1 MQEHRLPDN
10 NLTRYFVALSI
21 IQAPLW
27 VKSKLLRLVNFNP
40 LTLWGS
46 WGGEL
51 EQYLSFRERIAN
63 FNDWGKV
70 QEIMDVSSEKDIS
83 IVIPDSEEYPRS
95 LKNVDDFPVV
105 LFCKGDYS
113 LLNVT
118 SLSVVGTRSV
128 SPYGAAVV
136 SRFIPKLVEAGFCI
150 VSGMAR
156 GIDSLAHKHTIK
168 MKGRTIAVLGSGV
181 DEPSPREN
189 TTLYNDI
196 LKKDGLI
203 VSEFPPGAIG
213 YKQNFPQRN
222 RIIAGLSCGTL
233 VIEAGA
239 KSGSLITADIAG
251 SYSRDVFAVPGPI
264 TSTLSEGVNFLMKNG
279 AVIACLP
286 EDILAHYS
294 LLIKNDLKKNKNN
307 LSSEQKAFLNMIA
320 PQGASLSD
328 LLSES
333 GIAMTQ
339 VLKNL
344 DELEHYG
351 YINRD
356 ELGIYYLN

>member
-1 MQEHRLPDN
+1 MQERRSPDN

-27 VKSKLLRLVNFNP
+27 LKSKLLRLVNFNP
-40 LTLWGS
+40 LTLWGA
-46 WGGEL
+46 WAGEL
-51 EQYLSFRERIAN
+51 DKYLSVRERIAN
-63 FNDWGKV
+63 FNDWSRV
-70 QEIMDVSSEKDIS
+70 QEIMDIASEKDIS
-83 IVIPDSEEYPRS
+83 IILPDSEEYPRT
-95 LKNVDDFPVV
+95 LKNVEDFPVV
-105 LFCKGDYS
+105 LFCKGDFN
-113 LLNVT
+113 LLNTT
-118 SLSVVGTRSV
+118 SLAVVGTRSA
-128 SPYGAAVV
+128 SPYGVAVV

-156 GIDSLAHKHTIK
+156 GIDSLAHKNTLK
-168 MKGRTIAVLGSGV
+168 MKGKTIAVLGSGV
-181 DEPSPREN
+181 DAPSPVEN
-189 TTLYNDI
+189 TPLYNEI

-213 YKQNFPQRN
+213 FKQNFPQRN

-264 TSTLSEGVNFLMKNG
+264 TSTLSEGVNYLIKNG
-279 AVIACLP
+279 AVVACVP

-294 LLIKNDLKKNKNN
+294 LLIKNNFKKTKKDLPP
-307 LSSEQKAFLNMIA
+307 EQKELLNLVP
-320 PQGASLSD
+320 PQGASLNE

-333 GIAMTQ
+333 GIALTQ

-344 DELEHYG
+344 DELERSG